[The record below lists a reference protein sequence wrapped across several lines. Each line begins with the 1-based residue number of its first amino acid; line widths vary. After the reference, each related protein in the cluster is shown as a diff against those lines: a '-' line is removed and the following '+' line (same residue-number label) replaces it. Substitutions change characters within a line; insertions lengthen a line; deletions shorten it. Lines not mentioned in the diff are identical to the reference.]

1 MRQKQEIREV
11 GGDVTEARRFEDVA
25 RLALAWRE
33 DQEPRVSGMQF
44 RGPEK
49 ARAGTAQEP
58 KEGPDLLTPS
68 L

>member
-1 MRQKQEIREV
+1 M
-11 GGDVTEARRFEDVA
+11 TEAGRFEDVS

-58 KEGPDLLTPS
+58 KEEPDLLMPS